1 MAKWELWLRW
11 SWRDLRERWLQVTA
25 IALII
30 ALGTAV
36 YVGLGSTTPWRI
48 QSADASY
55 DLLNM
60 YDLRVGLT
68 RGSYVDQDQLI
79 AAIRSIDHADQITAL
94 EPRLVTPTFV
104 SVGQDILVRGELV
117 GLNVIDGGPHVNGL
131 YVNTGR
137 TLTADDDGQPVAV
150 LEYHFGDYYH
160 LPPQGQLQ
168 VSGGVTL
175 DYVGLGMTPEYFMVL
190 TEEGGVWAQ
199 ANFAAVFVP
208 LTTAQTL
215 SGHPNMIS
223 DAVLT
228 LSDTA
233 DPAVIRAEIET
244 AVAAALPDVGFVVR
258 DRQDNTV
265 YRLMYQAIDMN
276 QQIYDMMIV
285 LFMAGAIFG
294 AFNLS
299 SRIVEAQRRQIGIGM
314 ALGMSR
320 RALAV
325 RPLLV
330 GAQIAVSGAVFGLI
344 MGLAVGRLAQVWMEG
359 LIPMPVMGHLFQP
372 RLFLEAAALGFV
384 LPFVATLYPVWRAVR
399 VMPIDAIKTGHLIG
413 TNGGLAPLMRH
424 VPVPGRS
431 FTQMP
436 VRNLLRAPRR
446 TLLTVLG
453 IATAITTLIGLTGVL
468 DSAQLSLA
476 RIRREAYQ
484 DHPDR
489 LTVYLNNVYPVDSEA
504 VTSITTSPLVAMAEP
519 ALRVPGQ
526 VMHGKTDFKVM
537 IEALNLNNDV
547 WTPTVAAGQRPT
559 DSIKPGVL
567 ISQNAAAELGVHAG
581 DSITLELPRRTGLFT
596 FQMTQTEVEVSGLH
610 PDPWRTF
617 VYMDRTQT
625 GLMGLDGMAN
635 LIDII
640 PAPGVNEST
649 LRHALFQFPAV
660 ASIISAR
667 DAVNSTGS
675 VLDETIRFLS
685 AVQIAVLALAFLIAF
700 NTTSI
705 NLSERS
711 REIATMFAFGLP
723 VRTVTRMIMQENCL
737 TGLLGTLLGIALGI
751 LFVTWFVVERMP
763 AILPEMRMPVTLSAQ
778 TLVMTFVVGV
788 VVVTITPLLA
798 VRKMAQMDIPSAL
811 RVME

>member
-1 MAKWELWLRW
+1 MAKWGLWLRW

-36 YVGLGSTTPWRI
+36 VVGLGSTTPWRT
-48 QSADASY
+48 QSANASY

-68 RGSYVDQDQLI
+68 RGSYVEQDQLI
-79 AAIRSIDHADQITAL
+79 AAIRSIHHADQITAL
-94 EPRLVTPTFV
+94 EPRLVTPTLV
-104 SVGQDILVRGELV
+104 SVGEDILVRGELV
-117 GLNVIDGGPHVNGL
+117 GVDVSDGGPQVNGL
-131 YVNTGR
+131 YANAGR
-137 TLTADDDGQPVAV
+137 TLAAADDGQPVAM
-150 LEYHFGDYYH
+150 LEYHFGHYYH
-160 LPPQGQLQ
+160 LPPRGKIQL
-168 VSGGVTL
+168 SGSVTL
-175 DYVGLGMTPEYFMVL
+175 DYVGLGMSPDYFMIL

-199 ANFAAVFVP
+199 ANFVAVFVS
-208 LTTAQTL
+208 LSTAQTL

-223 DAVLT
+223 DVVLT

-233 DPAVIRAEIET
+233 DPALIRAEIET
-244 AVAAALPDVGFVVR
+244 AVAAALPNTGFVIR
-258 DRQDNTV
+258 DRHDNTV
-265 YRLMYQAIDMN
+265 YRLIYQTIDMN

-325 RPLLV
+325 RPLLI
-330 GAQIAVSGAVFGLI
+330 GAQIAVLGAIFGLV
-344 MGLAVGRLAQVWMEG
+344 MGLLVGKLAQVWMGG
-359 LIPMPVMGHLFQP
+359 LIPLPVMGDLFQP
-372 RLFLEAAALGFV
+372 HLFLEAAALGIV
-384 LPFVATLYPVWRAVR
+384 LPFIATLYPVWRAVR
-399 VMPIDAIKTGHLIG
+399 VLPIDAIKTGHLIS
-413 TNGGLAPLMRH
+413 TNSGLAPFLVH

-431 FTQMP
+431 FSQMP

-446 TLLTVLG
+446 TLLTILG
-453 IATAITTLIGLTGVL
+453 IAAAITTLIGLTGVL
-468 DSAQLSLA
+468 DSALLSLD

-489 LTVYLNNVYPVDSEA
+489 LTVYLNNVYPVDSGA
-504 VTSITTSPLVAMAEP
+504 VAAITASPLLAMAEP

-526 VMHGKTDFKVM
+526 ATNFKVL
-537 IEALNLNNDV
+537 IEAFDLNNDL
-547 WTPTVAAGQRPT
+547 WTPTLTAGHRPT
-559 DSIKPGVL
+559 GAARPGVL
-567 ISQNAAAELGVHAG
+567 ISENAAAELGVSPG
-581 DSITLELPRRTGLFT
+581 DSIILEIPRRTGPFS
-596 FQMTQTEVEVSGLH
+596 FQMVKTEFEVTGLH

-617 VYMDRTQT
+617 VYMDRAQT
-625 GLMGLDGMAN
+625 GLMGLDNMVN
-635 LIDII
+635 MIQVI
-640 PAPGVNEST
+640 PAPGVEESA
-649 LRHALFQFPAV
+649 LRRALFQSPAV

-675 VLDETIRFLS
+675 VLDEVIRFLS
-685 AVQIAVLALAFLIAF
+685 GVQIAVLALAFLIAF
-700 NTTSI
+700 NTTNI

-723 VRTVTRMIMQENCL
+723 VRTVTGMIMRENCL
-737 TGLLGTLLGIALGI
+737 TGILGTLLGIALGT
-751 LFVTWFVVERMP
+751 LFLLWFVVERMP
-763 AILPEMRMPVTLSAQ
+763 LILPEMRMPVTLSAG
-778 TLVMTFVVGV
+778 TLALAFVVGV
-788 VVVTITPLLA
+788 VIVTLTPLLA
-798 VRKMAQMDIPSAL
+798 VRKMARMDIPSAL